1 MASILKVST
10 LQDVTN
16 SNTAMTIDSS
26 GYVVMPKRPYFNGQY
41 TTQSI
46 AGSAQYVLVATST
59 HHNNGSHYNTS
70 TGKFTAP
77 CSGVYTFSGSASMN
91 TTSSYVL
98 IFHANSGGSEIQSY
112 YGNQTDSDNDSL
124 TRFQM
129 GATFYMTATDYVEF
143 KIAHFTSTHDVGHV
157 LNGAFI
163 G

>member
-1 MASILKVST
+1 MSKLHVNQINAKDS
-10 LQDVTN
+10 D
-16 SNTAMTIDSS
+16 NTAMTIDSN
-26 GYVVMPKRPYFNGQY
+26 GYVVMPNRPYFNGQY

-46 AGSAQYVLVATST
+46 AGSSQIVLVSTST

-77 CSGVYTFSGSASMN
+77 CSGVYTFSGSASM
-91 TTSSYVL
+91 TATQAYVF
-98 IFHANSGGSEIQSY
+98 IFHANSGGTEIQSY

-129 GATFYMTATDYVEF
+129 GATFYMASTDYVEF
-143 KIAHFTSTHDVGHV
+143 KMSHFTSTHNVGHV